1 MAGPKELKRQRERER
16 YALNM
21 AHKKATS
28 TILNAEHTPSRTH
41 AAISLSPGLS
51 IIFCSLYMIEQ
62 SEV

>member
-28 TILNAEHTPSRTH
+28 TILNAEHTPSRTP
-41 AAISLSPGLS
+41 AAISPGLS
-51 IIFCSLYMIEQ
+51 IIFYSLYMIEQ